1 MDFMDIIM
9 QIEEYAK
16 KISLVLDELHDFRH
30 FKYVADNAR
39 LIAKAENYDE
49 KTAYIAGLMHDL
61 GRVKYKGKWVK
72 ETKSFH
78 HGMLSANMAIQFLNK
93 IQFDK
98 RKTKEICEAISSHVK
113 PKTQKTKLAK
123 IIWDA
128 DKLSFFRKKNSED
141 YTRLLVKKG
150 MSIKKAKGELRY
162 SWSFYYRLFYTKT
175 AKKIA
180 HDYLRSI
187 GEKVFRVTGSDW
199 KPPNVISKNEKKF
212 SDI

>member
-1 MDFMDIIM
+1 MRVIN

-16 KISLVLDELHDFRH
+16 KISSDLDELHSFGH
-30 FKYVADNAR
+30 FKFVADNAR
-39 LIAKAENYDE
+39 LIAKAENCDE
-49 KTAYIAGLMHDL
+49 KTAYIVGLMHDL

-72 ETKSFH
+72 ETKSSH
-78 HGMLSANMAIQFLNK
+78 HGMLSADMARQFLNK
-93 IQFDK
+93 IQFNK
-98 RKTKEICEAISSHVK
+98 RKIKEICDAISTHVK

-141 YTRLLVKKG
+141 YIKLLVKKG
-150 MSIKKAKGELRY
+150 MSVKKAKGEIRY
-162 SWSFYYRLFYTKT
+162 SWSFYYNLFYTKT

-180 HDYLRSI
+180 HDYLKSI
-187 GEKVFRVTGSDW
+187 REKVFRVKGSDW
-199 KPPNVISKNEKKF
+199 KPPSVIRKNERKF